1 MVNRSG
7 QQVLTNAEGFEIPGR
22 SKSPRRDR
30 YVYIL
35 LGVLQLVAVAII
47 AKQLKDL
54 GVLPEWVNTDFSTAR
69 PYTFLPP
76 APSESVTSSSPVTNR
91 VGIRVCSSALRAE
104 FAVSAVNSAVFQVHT
119 EEPAVFRTVWSLSQS
134 KCPSSVREHCFPR

>member
-1 MVNRSG
+1 MAIRSG
-7 QQVLTNAEGFEIPGR
+7 QRVVTNAEGFEIPVR

-69 PYTFLPP
+69 PYNFLPN
-76 APSESVTSSSPVTNR
+76 APSISV
-91 VGIRVCSSALRAE
+91 I
-104 FAVSAVNSAVFQVHT
+104 
-119 EEPAVFRTVWSLSQS
+119 SLSHDMYGRHTGVLFGA
-134 KCPSSVREHCFPR
+134 KR